1 MPSKLYNTLERTFNA
16 VFDMGGVY
24 ILPMFGFQFGIQE
37 TNQKINLIYKG
48 KILKSY
54 SNTTADVRM
63 LLTILYES
71 IFAVS
76 WSFPEM
82 TTSISRRKITWKSPN
97 PFSSG
102 TLSIGENECID
113 KQLTISDMVEEI
125 FSRYPH
131 FPLLVFKYEKQ
142 RLIYINR
149 NI

>member
-1 MPSKLYNTLERTFNA
+1 MPTKLYNTLERTFNV
-16 VFDMGGVY
+16 VFDVGGVY

-37 TNQKINLIYKG
+37 TSRKINLIYKG

-54 SNTTADVRM
+54 LNTTADVRM

-71 IFAVS
+71 IFTVS
-76 WSFPEM
+76 WSDPEM
-82 TTSISRRKITWKSPN
+82 TTSISRCNITWKSPN

-102 TLSIGENECID
+102 TLSIGESECID
-113 KQLTISDMVEEI
+113 KQLTISDMAEEI

-131 FPLLVFKYEKQ
+131 FPLLVFKYEKL
-142 RLIYINR
+142 RLIYINQ